1 MMEPVL
7 IFLGTVI
14 VAILGIAMYGKIR
27 YGRGGM
33 LPDVATENSDG
44 PAYHRRHAFRSY
56 IVQHEAPGYTG
67 RVRIWRQLP
76 DRDALELSTIT
87 DNPEAELQQFFRIRM
102 EDAQAEILGR
112 DFTPIDRT
120 HHNPRR
126 QFLSEV
132 EQERRVLTTIRSA
145 PPMPNVKPARDAQVT
160 QPAPAPA
167 PAPARG
173 RRMVYRRG

>member
-1 MMEPVL
+1 MTESVL
-7 IFLGTVI
+7 IFLGTVV

-27 YGRGGM
+27 YGRDGM
-33 LPDVATENSDG
+33 VSEGRAPDLETENSDG

-76 DRDALELSTIT
+76 DRDALELSIIT

-112 DFTPIDRT
+112 DFTPIEQVHR
-120 HHNPRR
+120 NPRAAVA
-126 QFLSEV
+126 SEV
-132 EQERRVLTTIRSA
+132 EQERQFLASLRNM
-145 PPMPNVKPARDAQVT
+145 PPMPKVKPAREEQVP
-160 QPAPAPA
+160 QSV
-167 PAPARG
+167 PARG